1 MDYKDFGEKIGGAKK
16 DLWASRG
23 LYADDL
29 VSMNDREAE
38 KYVKKTIS
46 GKNRI
51 ISL

>member
-38 KYVKKTIS
+38 KKTIS